1 MNEEERLEG
10 RIKKLATN
18 FKYPRTPNLAS
29 DLGKRDARP
38 GRFDWR
44 LALPIAAV
52 IVAAG
57 VVVAVPPVRA
67 ALVEVFG
74 LGSVEIVLGEPTPIV
89 ERVEISLPGETTLES
104 AREVSVVPILLP
116 PGLGSPD
123 QVFVLSRVGNTVVL
137 AWEDEGI
144 ALYVIPPGPL
154 VQKLSPENVEQTLVN
169 GRPAIWTSGD
179 HFLEL
184 VENDPDQLV
193 FVTEHVLVW
202 TEDDVTYRLETN
214 LPLIDA
220 ILIAESVE

>member
-10 RIKKLATN
+10 RLKKLATN
-18 FKYPRTPNLAS
+18 FKYPRTPNFAS

-52 IVAAG
+52 IVA
-57 VVVAVPPVRA
+57 VVVVLAVPPVRA

-74 LGSVEIVLGEPTPIV
+74 LGSVEIVLGEPTPTV

-116 PGLGSPD
+116 PRLGSPD

-220 ILIAESVE
+220 ILIAESLE